1 MTHRMSIFLC
11 TFSLFFFI
19 FFSLLQMKQA
29 LFNELTIALI
39 ELGAIW
45 RIPWIARMVK
55 LEILEMEKR
64 RRIAFFIILCRS
76 CTIKYF
82 SFFLFFFH
90 YYIWF
95 FFFIVIII
103 FFYIFLLI
111 IISDI
116 MHERNYSFKICNE
129 TLTHCVQYFLIVWFY
144 KMIII
149 LADKDKN

>member
-1 MTHRMSIFLC
+1 MTHRMSIFVC

-29 LFNELTIALI
+29 LFKLTIALI

-82 SFFLFFFH
+82 SFFFFTIIFDS
-90 YYIWF
+90 
-95 FFFIVIII
+95 FFFIFIII